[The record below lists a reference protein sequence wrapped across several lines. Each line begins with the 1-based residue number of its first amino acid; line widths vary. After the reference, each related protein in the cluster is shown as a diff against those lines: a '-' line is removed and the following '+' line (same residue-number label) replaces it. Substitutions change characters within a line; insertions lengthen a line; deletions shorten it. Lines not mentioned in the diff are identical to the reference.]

1 MNISF
6 TPLTRYYTFT
16 GKQAAQKLKDERV
29 ADTFEK
35 KKDDIHEKIS
45 DKRQIDNFVEFY
57 LGIEDEDSRKMLRY

>member
-35 KKDDIHEKIS
+35 KKDDIHRHVLPFYQVSGSASGCSNFEK
-45 DKRQIDNFVEFY
+45 
-57 LGIEDEDSRKMLRY
+57 